1 MNFLN
6 FETMK
11 AEEKKYITTRLVK
24 QKATE
29 AFKNGAE
36 VAMETNG
43 FVIVAH
49 EGWIV
54 KKSDS
59 GLIEKIEEIE
69 IKPNSLK
76 LVLD

>member
-1 MNFLN
+1 
-6 FETMK
+6 MK
-11 AEEKKYITTRLVK
+11 AADKKYITTRLVK

-29 AFKNGAE
+29 AFKRGAE
-36 VAMETNG
+36 LAMAENG

-49 EGWIV
+49 EGWVV

-59 GLIEKIEEIE
+59 GLIEKIKEIE
-69 IKPNSLK
+69 VNPGLLK

>member
-1 MNFLN
+1 
-6 FETMK
+6 MK
-11 AEEKKYITTRLVK
+11 TEEKKYLTTKLVK

-29 AFKNGAE
+29 AFKKGAE
-36 VAMETNG
+36 LAMETNG

-69 IKPNSLK
+69 VKSNSLK

>member
-1 MNFLN
+1 
-6 FETMK
+6 MK
-11 AEEKKYITTRLVK
+11 TEEKTYITTRLVK

-29 AFKNGAE
+29 AFKRGAE

-59 GLIEKIEEIE
+59 GLIERIEEIE
-69 IKPNSLK
+69 VLPNSLK